1 MPLIKA
7 DQQIDEF
14 AKALDTVMKRLEKN
28 LLNVVGGATSATEV
42 FDATVLLNSQ
52 PAMIEALRESGYF
65 ALAEEHVATFAA
77 IPPETIEAFSRRG
90 LPTPEFSTVDR
101 QDFRALAQMDLDQFN
116 NIGVSAMN
124 ELRLGLVQNAVS
136 AAPFSTMVDAVRA
149 ATVGVDGKGSPLSNH
164 AFTHA
169 NTSILNFQG
178 EVLKDAGESIGFGD
192 NDSLWEVVGPLDD
205 ATRDVCVSALAD
217 PVRTREQWESI
228 DYWGG
233 TPGSWNCRHQLFPF
247 FEEEVQLLG

>member
-7 DQQIDEF
+7 DQQIDDF
-14 AKALDTVMKRLEKN
+14 AIALDKVMIRLEKN
-28 LLNVVGGATSATEV
+28 LLNVVGGATSATEL

-65 ALAEEHVATFAA
+65 ALAEEHISTFQA
-77 IPPETIEAFSRRG
+77 IPPETIEAFKRRG
-90 LPTPEFSTVDR
+90 LPTPEFSAVDR
-101 QDFRALAQMDLDQFN
+101 QDFRALAKMDLSQFN

-124 ELRLGLVQNAVS
+124 ELQLGLVQNAVS
-136 AAPFSTMVDAVRA
+136 AVPFSTMVESVRA

-164 AFTHA
+164 ANTHA

-178 EVLKDAGESIGFGD
+178 EVLKDAGESIGFDGD
-192 NDSLWEVVGPLDD
+192 DDLWEAVGPSD
-205 ATRDVCVSALAD
+205 AVTRDVCVAALNN
-217 PVRTREQWESI
+217 PVRTRAQWIEA

-233 TPGSWNCRHQLFPF
+233 TPGGFNCRHQLFPF